1 MTDHAKSPS
10 LTSSRVIAT
19 IVLLA
24 GAVTSILAYREGRAG
39 ERAHAVAEVEHRA
52 ALRHALTRE
61 ILGHYE
67 DALFGLAGLFTL
79 ETRVSREEFVRAAS
93 RLEDRIAGVQAFEW
107 VPQVKHSGRAVI
119 EESQRRIAGQETFE
133 FFDAAADGRP
143 VRAPDRADYLP
154 ILFVHP
160 LTGNAQVVGYDLAKG
175 PTREVLARARAQ
187 RSMQLTPQIRLLQE
201 SGQQSGV
208 VMVLPVFR
216 GRDGGPAPAFS
227 QPEDDDGF
235 RGFVQCV
242 FRVNDLLQTV
252 QSRPPAT
259 MLEVMFI
266 DAAETDLQRR
276 VLFFGVSN
284 LSRGPAVPT
293 EEAFR
298 QGLYREHPLSFGNRE
313 WRVLFRPPDGWL
325 ESQYTSMPVLRSGSI
340 LLMCGLVAGLVVLN
354 GRRTQLVRREVE
366 TRTAELTESRRQLAS
381 LVHSLPGMMYRCTY
395 DGQLTVLFLSQGA
408 YELTGWKPEEFMSGA
423 VHFRDCIHP
432 DDLERVREA
441 TRRALESQSDVE
453 VEYRVRT
460 KSGAEK
466 WVLSRGRGVY
476 GPDGALNV
484 FEGLAIDITAQKQ
497 AEAARLELERKLLEG
512 QKLES
517 LGLLAGGIAHDF
529 NNLLSS
535 ILGNA
540 SMARLS
546 LNADSGID
554 GQLRAIESASLRA
567 AELCRQMLAYAGK
580 GRFVVEPTDLSLL
593 VEDLL
598 PLLKI
603 SIAHQASL
611 TLKLARTVPPVQA
624 DATQLRQIV
633 MNLVLNAADAV
644 ADRAGEIVLST
655 GRQQVDRATLAGCA
669 AGTDLPEGEYV
680 FLEVRDNGAGMTPEV
695 QAKIF
700 DPFFTTK
707 FAGRG
712 LGLAAVLGIV
722 RGHRGALRVD
732 SVPGQ
737 GTSFRL
743 FLPPQS
749 TVGSAARSVD
759 ADPPTAPKRTGHV
772 LVVDDE
778 EQVRSV
784 LEAML
789 KVCGFSATGVSDGE
803 SAVARFRAE
812 PNRFDI
818 VVLDLLMPGLTGEQ
832 TFQALRA
839 IKPDVRV
846 LIVSGYSEGDI
857 LGRLGGEGRVAFLA
871 KPFTRA
877 TLERRL
883 QELLA

>member
-1 MTDHAKSPS
+1 MTDLAKSPS
-10 LTSSRVIAT
+10 LTSTRVIAA
-19 IVLLA
+19 IVVLVGLIA
-24 GAVTSILAYREGRAG
+24 SLLAYRAGREA
-39 ERAHAVAEVEHRA
+39 ERAQAEAEVEHRA

-79 ETRVSREEFVRAAS
+79 ETRVSRDEFVRAAT
-93 RLEDRIAGVQAFEW
+93 RLEDQIAGVQAFEW
-107 VPQVKHSGRAVI
+107 VPLVRHEGRAVV
-119 EESQRRIAGQETFE
+119 EDAQRRVLEAEKFE
-133 FFDAAADGRP
+133 FFDVSTDGSP
-143 VRAPDRADYLP
+143 FRAPDRSEYLP

-160 LTGNAQVVGYDLAKG
+160 LRGNEQVTGFDLAKG
-175 PTREVLARARAQ
+175 PTRDVLARARLEKK
-187 RSMQLTPQIRLLQE
+187 MQLTHQIRLLQE
-201 SGQQSGV
+201 SGSQSGV

-216 GRDGGPAPAFS
+216 GRDGDPRVGRS
-227 QPEDDDGF
+227 QPEDDEGF

-242 FRVNDLLQTV
+242 FRVSDLLQTV

-266 DAAETDLQRR
+266 DAAETDPLRR
-276 VLFFGVSN
+276 VLHFAASDATRN
-284 LSRGPAVPT
+284 RTVPT
-293 EEAFR
+293 EDVIR
-298 QGLYREHPLSFGNRE
+298 RGLHREHVLSFGNRD
-313 WRVLFRPPDGWL
+313 WRVLFRPPEGWV
-325 ESQYTSMPVLRSGSI
+325 ERQYTSMPILRSGSI
-340 LLMCGLVAGLVVLN
+340 LLVCGLIAGLVVLN
-354 GRRTQLVRREVE
+354 GRRTQVIRREVE
-366 TRTAELTESRRQLAS
+366 TRTVELTESRRQLAS

-408 YELTGWKPEEFMSGA
+408 YELTGWMPDEFTSGA

-432 DDLERVREA
+432 EDLDRVRDA

-460 KSGAEK
+460 KSGADK

-476 GPDGALNV
+476 SPDGSLNV
-484 FEGLAIDITAQKQ
+484 FEGLAIDITAQKN
-497 AEAARLELERKLLEG
+497 AEAARLDLERKLLEG

-546 LNADSGID
+546 LNADSGVD

-580 GRFVVEPTDLSLL
+580 GRFVVEPTDLSML

-655 GRQQVDRATLAGCA
+655 GHQRVDRATLAGCV
-669 AGTDLPEGEYV
+669 AGADLPEGEYV

-732 SVPGQ
+732 SSPGQ
-737 GTSFRL
+737 GAAFRL
-743 FLPPQS
+743 FLPPQLATSPALRS
-749 TVGSAARSVD
+749 TEIESRAG
-759 ADPPTAPKRTGHV
+759 TKRTGSV

-778 EQVRSV
+778 DQVRAV
-784 LEAML
+784 IEAML
-789 KVCGFSATGVSDGE
+789 KVCGFNAIGVADGE
-803 SAVARFRAE
+803 SALTRFRGE
-812 PNRFDI
+812 PDRFDI

-832 TFQALRA
+832 TFRALRA
-839 IKPDVRV
+839 IKPDLRI

-857 LGRLGGEGRVAFLA
+857 LGRLGGGGRVAFLA

-883 QELLA
+883 QELMA